1 MFYWGE
7 EREEREKGQSEALW
21 KERKRERW
29 VGVEERGREREEE
42 KGKEEEM
49 RKREEKRC

>member
-1 MFYWGE
+1 MFYWVE

-21 KERKRERW
+21 KERKERDGWELKRE
-29 VGVEERGREREEE
+29 EEREEE

-49 RKREEKRC
+49 GKREEKRC